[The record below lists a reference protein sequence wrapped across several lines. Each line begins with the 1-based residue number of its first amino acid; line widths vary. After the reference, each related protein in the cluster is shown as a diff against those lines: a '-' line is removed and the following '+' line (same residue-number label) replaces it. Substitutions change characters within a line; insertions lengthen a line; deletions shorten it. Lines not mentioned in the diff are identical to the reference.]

1 MVWLHMVYLWYY
13 LFYLSL
19 WCGCRACYV
28 LVVQENVRSPH
39 LIMWKAD
46 DFDAAIL
53 VGIPLEAKVCP
64 NLKMSG
70 LAICRVSSR

>member
-1 MVWLHMVYLWYY
+1 MAAHGIFVVLPILFKSVVWMSRV
-13 LFYLSL
+13 
-19 WCGCRACYV
+19 GYV

-70 LAICRVSSR
+70 LAICRLNSR